1 MKIQNNQVPEY
12 REHNSEENEISIF
25 DILAIILRY
34 KWLIII
40 LCIAGLVLG
49 YLFTKINNNKE
60 YESKATILLDK
71 PVFSK
76 KQNAWQYQQYTR
88 NIVRASYKSVIYSNE
103 NLRKI
108 LKAHVITTNNGK
120 KSKTSLSNLLGLKN
134 ISNATEYLKGIINL
148 KFDKRTYILVI
159 TTKTNNPIAS
169 KFIIEE
175 LIKQLNLFYNTQI
188 DVTSKNEI
196 NILKKNLESVKNE
209 LKIARNNELK
219 LYQNNKLLTD
229 STFRSKND
237 LPPKLKLE
245 KERLSELVTEK
256 KNIYNSM
263 VKQYDDLRYSNVEN
277 ISLVTIIEKPE
288 ASLNPLPSKSKI
300 KVLIGAILGIIL
312 SALIIFIIEFLIK
325 FKKITN
331 TSKNN

>member
-1 MKIQNNQVPEY
+1 MKSRNNQNSENAPNY
-12 REHNSEENEISIF
+12 SEENEISIF
-25 DILAIILRY
+25 DILVIILRY

-40 LCIAGLVLG
+40 FIAVGLVLG
-49 YLFTKINNNKE
+49 YIFTIINHNKE
-60 YESKATILLDK
+60 YESQATILLDK

-108 LKAHVITTNNGK
+108 LKAQVITINDRK
-120 KSKTSLSNLLGLKN
+120 QAKTILLKLLSTKNISSATKYLKN
-134 ISNATEYLKGIINL
+134 IIKL
-148 KFDKRTYILVI
+148 KFDKKTYILVI
-159 TTKTNNPIAS
+159 TARTNNPIAS
-169 KFIIEE
+169 KFIVEE

-196 NILKKNLESVKNE
+196 NILKTNLVSAKKE
-209 LKIARNNELK
+209 LKVARTKELK

-229 STFRSKND
+229 STFKNKND

-245 KERLSELVTEK
+245 KARLTELVTEK

-263 VKQYDDLRYSNVEN
+263 VKQYDNLRYSNVEN
-277 ISLVTIIEKPE
+277 LSLVTIIEKPE
-288 ASLNPLPSKSKI
+288 VSLDPIPSKSKI
-300 KVLIGAILGIIL
+300 TVIIGAILGIVL
-312 SALIIFIIEFLIK
+312 SVLIIFIVEFLHK
-325 FKKITN
+325 FNKITN
-331 TSKNN
+331 TDKNN